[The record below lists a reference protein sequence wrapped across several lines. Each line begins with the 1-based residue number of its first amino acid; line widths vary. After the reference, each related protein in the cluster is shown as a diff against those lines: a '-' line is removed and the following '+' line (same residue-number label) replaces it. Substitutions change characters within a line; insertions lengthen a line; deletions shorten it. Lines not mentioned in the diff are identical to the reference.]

1 MGWIATKITHASP
14 SCMGPHRTLEIGLEI
29 YSGGWTTIISDVER
43 NCVFLPQQMT
53 WGPTMA
59 WGRVFSSKLIVHEVW
74 DSTPKL
80 PRKSLGALY

>member
-1 MGWIATKITHASP
+1 MI
-14 SCMGPHRTLEIGLEI
+14 
-29 YSGGWTTIISDVER
+29 
-43 NCVFLPQQMT
+43 

-80 PRKSLGALY
+80 PRKSLQVGALY